1 MGKIQAALNELNGKN
16 QALEN
21 QISSLQQVQKES
33 VQNSSAP
40 SSQQDE
46 VSGLSKKLL
55 ETEAQLSQSQASMK
69 ELLAQVEQKNQQ
81 LQVCYQY
88 SEVFDQLAVWLK

>member
-40 SSQQDE
+40 PPAQQDE

-81 LQVCYQY
+81 LQVIALPRPSYFY
-88 SEVFDQLAVWLK
+88 FLS

>member
-1 MGKIQAALNELNGKN
+1 MGQIQAALNELNGKN

-21 QISSLQQVQKES
+21 QISNFQVQKES

-40 SSQQDE
+40 QQDE

-81 LQVCYQY
+81 LQVC
-88 SEVFDQLAVWLK
+88 EL

>member
-33 VQNSSAP
+33 VQNSSTLPPA
-40 SSQQDE
+40 QQDE

-81 LQVCYQY
+81 LQVTLPRPLYFY
-88 SEVFDQLAVWLK
+88 F